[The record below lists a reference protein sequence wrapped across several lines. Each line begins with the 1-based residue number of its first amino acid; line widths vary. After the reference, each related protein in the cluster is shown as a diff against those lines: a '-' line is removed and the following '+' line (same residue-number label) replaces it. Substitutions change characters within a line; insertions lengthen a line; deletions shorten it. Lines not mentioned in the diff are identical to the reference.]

1 MDRQRIR
8 KLVGDQLAKNADK
21 ITDIIIDAVIEH
33 LTQGLRLRP
42 ARGPKTVKPKKVAK
56 KDVRSGVLCISGCGK
71 TSLGPRWRY
80 LCTDHKDA
88 PKKDVKKWQAA
99 RKQAQLDAKGT
110 LLSTAGDLKKFNG
123 KRVKNAKARMNGH
136 AMAN

>member
-33 LTQGLRLRP
+33 LTQGLRP
-42 ARGPKTVKPKKVAK
+42 ATMKTKPKAKKPPK

-80 LCTDHKDA
+80 LCADHKGA
-88 PKKDVKKWQAA
+88 PKKDVAKWTAA
-99 RKQAQLDAKGT
+99 RKQAKLDAKGM
-110 LLSTAGDLKKFNG
+110 LLSTAADLKRFNG
-123 KRVKNAKARMNGH
+123 KRVKNAKSKMNGH
-136 AMAN
+136 QMAN